1 MEEINFSKNIF
12 ANQLSYKY
20 SIRYI
25 IFLDPKYRSMV
36 YLKRVKIKK
45 IYYYI
50 KILLIQKWV
59 KLVVLK
65 EFVIIT
71 LNLENVF
78 LIVYIALLKA
88 KNIKYWS

>member
-1 MEEINFSKNIF
+1 
-12 ANQLSYKY
+12 
-20 SIRYI
+20 
-25 IFLDPKYRSMV
+25 MV

-88 KNIKYWS
+88 KNIKHWS